1 MVPSSGGNVSF
12 HELADP
18 VATQRAAAELQDD
31 PARAALAETLVATA
45 QRDGGLSLHA
55 HHTLHPAATWG
66 QTEQSVQQGPQQTEP
81 RPPQDSTLTRLHSWT
96 HPLGLGRP
104 GSSCLGPRCCGGQ
117 HQGGPGLQ
125 GQDRIAWCETGLVFR
140 SLRQRAPTLAIFAS
154 ILPEESPA
162 HSLVGEPEEQAAAAA
177 TCVC

>member
-18 VATQRAAAELQDD
+18 AATQRAAAELQDD

-66 QTEQSVQQGPQQTEP
+66 QTEQSAQQGPQQTEP
-81 RPPQDSTLTRLHSWT
+81 RPHRTAPSHLWIVGLTRWDWDALAPPVWDHAAVVVSI
-96 HPLGLGRP
+96 R
-104 GSSCLGPRCCGGQ
+104 GGQ
-117 HQGGPGLQ
+117 ASRGRTGSLGAKQALFFGACGKEHRRWPYLPLFYQRNLQ
-125 GQDRIAWCETGLVFR
+125 LAAW
-140 SLRQRAPTLAIFAS
+140 
-154 ILPEESPA
+154 
-162 HSLVGEPEEQAAAAA
+162 
-177 TCVC
+177 